1 MALDLNSR
9 DYFEQRLGALRKER
23 SSFIGHYQE
32 LAKFITPRRGRFSIT
47 DRNKGD
53 KRYNNIINS
62 AATQAYRVARSGLLA
77 GMMSPARPWFEL
89 ETYNPDLMESGAV
102 KVWLHNAELKLRA
115 VFNES
120 NFYNMAPTLL
130 GELLIFG
137 TGAMS
142 QVDDFENV
150 ARFYTHTAGSYM
162 ISQDETYRVDTLAR
176 EFEWTVREIVKAF
189 GLENLSQSVKN
200 QYDRGNYEEWFP
212 CAHIIEPN
220 PEQDSRK
227 RQAVSKA
234 WRSVYYEPGRTGP
247 DRNKFLAKSGFD
259 EFPAFCPRWEVTGED
274 VYATEC
280 PAMVALGDIKG
291 LQVAERRKGQAVD
304 TMVRPPLKGPP
315 SIDRRHIAA
324 LPGTV
329 TSYQPDPNDR
339 QGLSPIYSVTP
350 SLQDLRFD
358 MAAIEN
364 RIDKAFYVDLF
375 LAITNME
382 GIQPRN
388 QLDLM
393 QRNEE
398 RLLQLGPVLERLQS
412 ELLAPIINRTFGQA
426 VKAGILP
433 PAPPELQGQP
443 LRIRYI
449 STLAMAQRAVATGG
463 IERVASYVTGLSGTF
478 VDIIDKFDAEQSVD
492 EYAKAIGAPPTIIV
506 SDDIVAAKRQQRAEE
521 RQQQEAMQQMQQAA
535 NITKGLS
542 DSKTGDRNVL
552 TDLAG

>member
-1 MALDLNSR
+1 
-9 DYFEQRLGALRKER
+9 
-23 SSFIGHYQE
+23 
-32 LAKFITPRRGRFSIT
+32 
-47 DRNKGD
+47 
-53 KRYNNIINS
+53 
-62 AATQAYRVARSGLLA
+62 
-77 GMMSPARPWFEL
+77 
-89 ETYNPDLMESGAV
+89 
-102 KVWLHNAELKLRA
+102 
-115 VFNES
+115 
-120 NFYNMAPTLL
+120 
-130 GELLIFG
+130 
-137 TGAMS
+137 
-142 QVDDFENV
+142 
-150 ARFYTHTAGSYM
+150 
-162 ISQDETYRVDTLAR
+162 
-176 EFEWTVREIVKAF
+176 
-189 GLENLSQSVKN
+189 
-200 QYDRGNYEEWFP
+200 
-212 CAHIIEPN
+212 
-220 PEQDSRK
+220 
-227 RQAVSKA
+227 
-234 WRSVYYEPGRTGP
+234 
-247 DRNKFLAKSGFD
+247 
-259 EFPAFCPRWEVTGED
+259 
-274 VYATEC
+274 
-280 PAMVALGDIKG
+280 VALGDIKG